1 VSYLASVIA
10 AATQNP
16 SRTGVT
22 YKPEPRSNALGGLLH
37 TDATL
42 VEAAKRGDQ
51 SAFEALVRE
60 THRSVYGLVYR
71 LVGNH
76 DDAADVMQETYLRV
90 WRGLRRFRGDAAF
103 ETWVYRV
110 AANAAFSH
118 LKKRGRDPEPI
129 DPTDLA
135 PIEQPVPEPEEPL
148 DADKLEKA
156 LQKLPVA
163 MRTVLVMKD
172 MYGFTLEEIAKQV
185 GATEGAVKVRL
196 FRARRKVADLMYGSD
211 VVVQLKKKR
220 KSS

>member
-1 VSYLASVIA
+1 M
-10 AATQNP
+10 
-16 SRTGVT
+16 
-22 YKPEPRSNALGGLLH
+22 H

-51 SAFEALVRE
+51 GAFEALVRE

-76 DDAADVMQETYLRV
+76 DDAADVMQETYLRI

-103 ETWVYRV
+103 DTWVYRV
-110 AANAAFSH
+110 ATNAAFTH
-118 LKKRGRDPEPI
+118 LKKRGRDPEPM
-129 DPTDLA
+129 DPTDVTPL
-135 PIEQPVPEPEEPL
+135 EQPALQPEEPL
-148 DADKLEKA
+148 DADKLEQA

-211 VVVQLKKKR
+211 VVVPMKKKR